1 MELPRP
7 IRERDPAV
15 RLPPGRLALEPVLAA
30 LVEDGLVA
38 AGDADR
44 ARASAKHM
52 RALDAVHPLVLLANL
67 KLPSRKPAG
76 TDLSLERLTEW
87 LAGVSG
93 HRYLRIDPT
102 RVDVATTTALV

>member
-1 MELPRP
+1 
-7 IRERDPAV
+7 
-15 RLPPGRLALEPVLAA
+15 
-30 LVEDGLVA
+30 
-38 AGDADR
+38 DR

-102 RVDVATTTALV
+102 RVDVATTTALVSHAYAQRHRILPVEVSLSHATLATSEPT